1 MDRRLIFVTG
11 GARSGKS
18 RYALERA
25 MAAPAPWAFV
35 ATAEALDPEMEARVR
50 AHRQARGEGW
60 QTFEEPIE
68 IVKVLAETS
77 GRYGAAIL
85 DCLTLWVSNLL
96 TRRGEDASRPEG
108 EAERL
113 VEAARGWRGLLVVV
127 TNEVGMGIIPD
138 NALAR
143 RFRDLAGDV
152 NRRMAEAA
160 DEAYMM
166 VAGIPMRLK

>member
-1 MDRRLIFVTG
+1 
-11 GARSGKS
+11 
-18 RYALERA
+18 
-25 MAAPAPWAFV
+25 MAAPGPRAFL
-35 ATAEALDPEMEARVR
+35 ATAEELDPEMEGRVA

-68 IVKVLAETS
+68 IAKVLAETS
-77 GRYGAAIL
+77 GRFGAAVL

-96 TRRGEDASRPEG
+96 TRRGEHVSPPEL

-113 VEAARGWRGLLVVV
+113 IEVARGWPGLLLVV
-127 TNEVGMGIIPD
+127 TNEVGMGIVPD

-143 RFRDLAGDV
+143 RFRDLAGDL

-166 VAGIPMRLK
+166 MAGMVVRLK

>member
-25 MAAPAPWAFV
+25 MAAHAPWAFL

-60 QTFEEPIE
+60 QAFEEPIE
-68 IVKVLAETS
+68 IAKVLAETS

-85 DCLTLWVSNLL
+85 DCLTLWISNLL
-96 TRRGEDASRPEG
+96 TRRGEDGSRPEG

-113 VEAARGWRGLLVVV
+113 VEAARAWQGLLVVV
-127 TNEVGMGIIPD
+127 TNEVGMGIVPD

-152 NRRMAEAA
+152 NRRIAEAA